1 MAEYIIDESG
11 KRVIQTSANDDL
23 RESFRNDVLN
33 VIGAVPPKK
42 PDGTDID
49 PITTPPAR
57 PRGSAQREMIGLQ
70 SSSGLPG
77 TGATF
82 NPANVGKIT
91 QDPTKT
97 GLSQSFDSSTPS
109 PSGPPFDNILDQFST
124 YTALWTLAC
133 LEPAQYN
140 NPLTYRS
147 SPNSIKNVI
156 ISSAGRYDEKRTPT
170 INGSPEYYIDNV
182 VITAGMI
189 PVSSGNSNSFR
200 FTFDVYEPYS
210 MGLFLQSLQSAAIA
224 AGYPN
229 YLGMVPYLFKLD
241 FVGNVDDG
249 SLKNTITAFT
259 KYFTIQI
266 TNVTQKVN
274 ASGSNYT
281 LTAVP
286 FHHSGYSDTVDKGK
300 TSIRLTGG
308 SVSEVLSSGENS
320 LSAYLNSIEQEQVQA
335 RNIAVPDVYEIV
347 FPVDASDNLG
357 VAPQSTPF
365 SFGATVNPKE
375 ILKLVITNPSQTA
388 IASIGGNAISES
400 SMNFSAETGGNYVQP
415 KEQDTIDEK
424 TGITVNEKVKID
436 PNSRE
441 FRFEKGDK
449 ITRII
454 QKVILVSNYAT
465 AATDPENL
473 DEEGMVNWF
482 RVDLQI
488 QLLDY
493 DNLRGVRARKFTYRV
508 LPYLVDGTILKNPSA
523 PTAGLP
529 ARRKIIAKRY
539 DYIYSGQNNNI
550 LNLDLEFNSMFFTSA
565 NPRPLDKTGSN
576 NPDTNNA
583 VDVEQQTAGINAG
596 NTTAITSASGASTVG
611 PDENTVKN
619 SPVGKKS
626 ILQQI
631 ADVFQTRFQTS
642 TADMVNVEM
651 EILGDPYFLA
661 DSGVN
666 SNYFSSKG
674 INSQITGDNS
684 LNYEGSDIFI
694 YIAFRTPV
702 EPNLSVSGEGGLY
715 EFPNGGKESPY
726 SGIYK
731 VVTLENSFSSGKF
744 TQTLRLIRPPG
755 QENDLIGQE
764 AIVKGNLSLYGQLFS
779 KPAASTPAADT
790 FVNDEQGNLSS
801 LDRLLGTL
809 SSTVDTVGNIA
820 ANVVS
825 GNIGGVL
832 GGVSGVLNS
841 VGSSN
846 EAARTNLRP
855 SSQRAGSAPQTT
867 SSAAAADP
875 LLGSGNIF
883 DTSTEEL
890 RRKYGV

>member
-1 MAEYIIDESG
+1 MAEYIIDERGNRVYPVYTETRNPETGTIYSSTLYYSDPLPDSQSAGGSG
-11 KRVIQTSANDDL
+11 KKPG
-23 RESFRNDVLN
+23 N
-33 VIGAVPPKK
+33 VGQ
-42 PDGTDID
+42 
-49 PITTPPAR
+49 
-57 PRGSAQREMIGLQ
+57 GSAQQSMIDLWG
-70 SSSGLPG
+70 SSGLPG

-82 NPANVGKIT
+82 NPTNVGKIT

-97 GLSQSFDSSTPS
+97 GLSQSFSSTTPS
-109 PSGPPFDNILDQFST
+109 PSGPPYDNVLEQFST
-124 YTALWTLAC
+124 FNALWTLAC
-133 LEPAQYN
+133 LEPTQFN
-140 NPLTYRS
+140 NPATYRD
-147 SPNSIKNVI
+147 SPNSINNVI

-182 VITAGMI
+182 VINAGMI
-189 PVSSGNSNSFR
+189 PVSGGNTNSFR

-210 MGLFLQSLQSAAIA
+210 MGLFLQSLQAAAIA

-229 YLGMVPYLFKLD
+229 YLGMVPYLLKLD
-241 FVGNVDDG
+241 FIGNVDDG
-249 SLKNTITAFT
+249 NLKNTITAFT
-259 KYFTIQI
+259 KYFTIQL
-266 TNVTQKVN
+266 TGVTQKVD

-281 LTAVP
+281 LSAVP
-286 FHHSGYSDTVDKGK
+286 FHHIGYSDTIDKGK

-320 LSAYLNSIEQEQVQA
+320 LSSYLNSIEQEHVQA

-347 FPVDASDNLG
+347 FPTDASDNLG

-365 SFGATVNPKE
+365 SFGATINPKE
-375 ILKLVITNPSQTA
+375 ILKSVITKTSQSL
-388 IASIGGNAISES
+388 IPSIGGNSISES
-400 SMNFSAETGGNYVQP
+400 SMNFSADTGGNYVQP

-436 PNSRE
+436 PTSRE

-473 DEEGMVNWF
+473 NEGMVNWF
-482 RVDLQI
+482 RIDLQI

-508 LPYLVDGTILKNPSA
+508 LPYLVDGSILKNPSA
-523 PTAGLP
+523 PAAGLP
-529 ARRKIIAKRY
+529 AITKKIAKRY

-576 NPDTNNA
+576 NPDTSNA
-583 VDVEQQTAGINAG
+583 VDVEQQTAGINSG

-642 TADMVNVEM
+642 SADMVNVEM

-661 DSGVN
+661 DSGIN
-666 SNYFSSKG
+666 SNYFSPSG

-715 EFPNGGKESPY
+715 EFPDGGKESPY

-731 VVTLENSFSSGKF
+731 VVTLENSFSGGKF
-744 TQTLRLIRPPG
+744 TQKLRLIRPPG
-755 QENDLIGQE
+755 QANDLVGQE

-779 KPAASTPAADT
+779 KPPASTPAADT
-790 FVNDEQGNLSS
+790 FVTDEKGNLSS

-820 ANVVS
+820 SSVAS
-825 GNIGGVL
+825 GNVGSILESVSDIIG
-832 GGVSGVLNS
+832 S
-841 VGSSN
+841 VASSN
-846 EAARTNLRP
+846 EAARVNLRP
-855 SSQRAGSAPQTT
+855 SSQEASAASQTT
-867 SSAAAADP
+867 SNSAPSVTTFVVTSPSTITQRP
-875 LLGSGNIF
+875 L
-883 DTSTEEL
+883 
-890 RRKYGV
+890 